1 MIQSCATN
9 TGTRGYFV
17 CFKNSGDG
25 HRSFYRGHSR
35 QLRPVPLT
43 SSTRMKTAVLVI
55 GSVSAI
61 QRPWVPI
68 KFFSVIPLAE
78 AVRQKVMDTA
88 SLIPML

>member
-1 MIQSCATN
+1 TQIREATFSALYKN
-9 TGTRGYFV
+9 T
-17 CFKNSGDG
+17 GDG

-43 SSTRMKTAVLVI
+43 SSTRMRTAILVI
-55 GSVSAI
+55 GSVSPI
-61 QRPWVPI
+61 QRPWVPF

-78 AVRQKVMDTA
+78 AVRRKVIDTA